1 MILLTIS
8 NVLDQHVGDL
18 PFLWGLRS
26 GAVSAPHYSLRD
38 LARLD
43 GRVEAHIDGLRV
55 AGEEGWRL
63 CRKEL
68 AWQEAGEVF
77 AAAVLAF
84 ESGDEGRIR
93 EVLEVGTKSAELL
106 RGLVS
111 ALGWI
116 SWAQAEGQVKKLF
129 ASKSAVLRRVGIAA
143 SAVHRQDPGRALDYA
158 LSDADLPLRARALR
172 AVGELGRTDL
182 GPYLERNW
190 RAEDGECRFW
200 AVWSSVLFRDRYAI
214 PVLRSFV
221 SPKSRR
227 KERALTLALRLMEL
241 ESAHAWQ
248 RELAQKADSKRL
260 AAIGAGAIGD
270 PALVPWLIEQMPVP
284 DLARVAGESFSMIT
298 GVDLAYQ
305 DLEGKKPEGFES
317 GPNDDPND
325 ENVEMDPDDN
335 LPWPAPELIT
345 KWWTQHQ
352 TDFAAGTR
360 HLLGKPITD
369 EWLQQVL
376 RVGRQ
381 RQRAAAALELA
392 MLNPGQPLF
401 EVRAPGF
408 RQQQILR

>member
-1 MILLTIS
+1 MVAIML
-8 NVLDQHVGDL
+8 VAQHAEEAV
-18 PFLWGLRS
+18 FLWEQRNVGIH
-26 GAVSAPHYSLRD
+26 ASAYRLSD

-43 GRVEAHIDGLRV
+43 GRVEAHIDGLRI

-63 CRKEL
+63 CREGL
-68 AWQEAGEVF
+68 AEKGAGEVF
-77 AAAVLAF
+77 TAGVLAF
-84 ESGDEGRIR
+84 ESGDEGRIK
-93 EVLEVGTKSAELL
+93 EVLEVGTKTAELV

-116 SWAQAEGQVKKLF
+116 SWAQAEGQVKNLL

-143 SAVHRQDPGRALDYA
+143 SAINRQDPGRPMEYA
-158 LSDADLPLRARALR
+158 VSDADLPLRARALR

-182 GPYLERNW
+182 RPYLERNW
-190 RAEDGECRFW
+190 KAEDDECRIW
-200 AVWSSVLFRDRYAI
+200 AAWSSILFRDRYAI

-227 KERALTLALRLMEL
+227 REQALTLALRFMEL

-248 RELAQKADSKRL
+248 RELAQKPESKRL
-260 AAIGAGAIGD
+260 AVIGAGAIGD
-270 PALVPWLIEQMPVP
+270 PALVPWLIEQMALPA
-284 DLARVAGESFSMIT
+284 LARVAGESFSMIT
-298 GVDLAYQ
+298 GVDLAFQ

-335 LPWPAPELIT
+335 LPWPAPELIS
-345 KWWTQHQ
+345 KWWAQHQ
-352 TDFAAGTR
+352 SEFTAGTR
-360 HLLGKPITD
+360 HLLGKPITE

-376 RVGRQ
+376 RIGRQ

-408 RQQQILR
+408 RQKELLK

>member
-1 MILLTIS
+1 MS
-8 NVLDQHVGDL
+8 EANVEITHQHAEEA
-18 PFLWGLRS
+18 
-26 GAVSAPHYSLRD
+26 AVIWSVREMGIHRRRWSFRGITKTD
-38 LARLD
+38 ERI
-43 GRVEAHIDGLRV
+43 EAHIDGLRSAGDGAWDICCEALDQGG
-55 AGEEGWRL
+55 AGEI
-63 CRKEL
+63 
-68 AWQEAGEVF
+68 F

-93 EVLEVGTKSAELL
+93 EVLEVGTKSPELL

-116 SWAQAEGQVKKLF
+116 SWAQAEGQVKKLL

-143 SAVHRQDPGRALDYA
+143 SAINRQDPGRALEYA
-158 LSDADLPLRARALR
+158 VSDADLPLRARALR

-182 GPYLERNW
+182 RPYFERNW
-190 RAEDGECRFW
+190 KAEDEECRFW
-200 AVWSSVLFRDRYAI
+200 AAWSSVLFRDRYAI

-227 KERALTLALRLMEL
+227 KEQALTLALRLMEL

-248 RELAQKADSKRL
+248 RELAQKPESKRL
-260 AAIGAGAIGD
+260 AVIGAGAIGD
-270 PALVPWLIEQMPVP
+270 PALVPWLIEQMAVP

-298 GVDLAYQ
+298 GVDLAFQ

-325 ENVEMDPDDN
+325 DNVEMDPDDN

-345 KWWTQHQ
+345 KWWAQHHA
-352 TDFAAGTR
+352 DFAAGAR
-360 HLLGKPITD
+360 HLLGKPMTD
-369 EWLQQVL
+369 EWLRQVL
-376 RVGRQ
+376 RTGRQ
-381 RQRAAAALELA
+381 CQRAAAALELA

-408 RQQQILR
+408 RQNGLLK